1 VLIRNGAGEILR
13 RFLLIAGQYFLK
25 HAAFHRLIAH
35 GTMMD
40 CFVDMLLAMTRL
52 MLQSR
57 K

>member
-35 GTMMD
+35 GMTMD
-40 CFVDMLLAMTRL
+40 YFVDMLLAMTRL